1 MGQPCCHDRG
11 SRTGLSPS
19 PEYWLSHLSPYLGL
33 IVLLHLHLIYN
44 CTYKQH
50 TYTHPLRSLD
60 LPRLSP
66 LSVFP
71 FHSVFPGSY
80 PCLVPRSSDTLLVT
94 PTRTVSSRTLISAAC
109 PDHPACFSDHV
120 SALPSLFL
128 LLVIDPFLFDHSNK
142 AANGSHSVWCV
153 VTEDFTK
160 QRSSSVEAVI
170 DRTHRPSFATCGAS
184 TAAAASDSAHRAAV
198 YRVTRSARNST
209 ASRG

>member
-1 MGQPCCHDRG
+1 MTEAPVPASLRRQRE
-11 SRTGLSPS
+11 PS

-33 IVLLHLHLIYN
+33 IVLSHLHLIYN

-66 LSVFP
+66 LSIFP

-80 PCLVPRSSDTLLVT
+80 SCLVPRSSDTLLVT
-94 PTRTVSSRTLISAAC
+94 LTRTVSSWTLISAAC

-153 VTEDFTK
+153 VTLSQQIRIWWHAIQLINSK
-160 QRSSSVEAVI
+160 HLQRFPE
-170 DRTHRPSFATCGAS
+170 PSKWS
-184 TAAAASDSAHRAAV
+184 LSLV
-198 YRVTRSARNST
+198 N
-209 ASRG
+209 